1 MDKKNK
7 VLKIGLFYCSFEKY
21 LSKIG
26 IALNLNKNNAIVNR
40 YITAEFARQLF
51 GENQYY
57 QIVLKE
63 DTMIKAVLKH

>member
-1 MDKKNK
+1 MKDND
-7 VLKIGLFYCSFEKY
+7 FYVTQFEKY

-26 IALNLNKNNAIVNR
+26 IALNLNKNNAIVYR